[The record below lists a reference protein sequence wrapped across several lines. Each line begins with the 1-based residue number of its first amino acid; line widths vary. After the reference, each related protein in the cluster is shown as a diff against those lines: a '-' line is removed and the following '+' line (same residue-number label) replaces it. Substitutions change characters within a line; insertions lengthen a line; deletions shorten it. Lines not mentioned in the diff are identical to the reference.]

1 MTIAWRRGPAPLWS
15 GGLGWGPRPSLLI
28 GSLALL
34 LCFPAPGPGQQAD
47 RQELDATVAEISRAW
62 ERGDMGTVADRMTDG
77 GVLLH
82 LPEAVHP
89 GLSIRMA
96 RAALE
101 ELHARTGS
109 GDAEVDRVRALGGA
123 PARASV
129 ELLWSPVPPGMTRA
143 MSYTVFMGLERGP
156 EGWQIAE
163 VRILGGKAPSSSTK
177 RPSP

>member
-1 MTIAWRRGPAPLWS
+1 MTIAWRRGSA
-15 GGLGWGPRPSLLI
+15 PSLM
-28 GSLALL
+28 SASFALL

-47 RQELDATVAEISRAW
+47 RRELEETVAEISRAW
-62 ERGDMGTVADRMTDG
+62 ERGDMGAVADRMTDG

-96 RAALE
+96 RAALDE
-101 ELHARTGS
+101 FHARTGS

-129 ELLWSPVPPGMTRA
+129 ELLWRPVPSGMTSA

-156 EGWQIAE
+156 GGWRIAE
-163 VRILGGKAPSSSTK
+163 VRILGGKASAPSTK